1 MVVLNEHE
9 EMAMGIMSDG
19 KEKAQRPLENM
30 DPVYKAMFEHFSPPS
45 GQGKDYFV
53 FNWTILISAA
63 PLLVYLLAFIEKPFI
78 NWILFFYSLA
88 MLVLHLYMVA
98 KIKQAMSHV
107 LNPFSFVTVVLIDF
121 ILIVIYF
128 GMMFTFL
135 QKIDPTQF
143 RISSPDPT
151 FINMIYYSMVTIAT
165 VGYGDIVP
173 TAWVSKLLAM
183 SEIFVGIWFLIITL
197 PVAVADQVERI
208 RHFRITKQKALEELE
223 RGVKEGRW
231 ETVYDATK
239 GDKKNSETQHSTKND
254 ESKQT
259 GGAL

>member
-1 MVVLNEHE
+1 
-9 EMAMGIMSDG
+9 MADG
-19 KEKAQRPLENM
+19 KEKKQQPVENI
-30 DPVYKAMFEHFSPPS
+30 DPVYKAMFEHFSPPP
-45 GQGKDYFV
+45 GQGKGYFV
-53 FNWTILISAA
+53 FNWSILISAA
-63 PLLVYLLAFIEKPFI
+63 PLLVYLLAFIEKPVI
-78 NWILFFYSLA
+78 HWVLLAYSLI

-98 KIKQAMSHV
+98 KIKQAMGRV

-121 ILIVIYF
+121 FLIVIYF

-143 RISSPDPT
+143 RISSSDPM
-151 FINMIYYSMVTIAT
+151 FIDMIYYSMVTIAT
-165 VGYGDIVP
+165 VGYGDIIP

-231 ETVYDATK
+231 KTVYDATK
-239 GDKKNSETQHSTKND
+239 SNTKPSETQRSSEND
-254 ESKQT
+254 DSKQA
-259 GGAL
+259 GGKV